1 MTTLVGPRPLLSI
14 AGSDPTAGAGIEAD
28 LLTFARHGYHG
39 TAVITALTTQD
50 TRGVTRV
57 GATDPKEFQ
66 RRLEVLLKDVRPRC
80 WKIGLQ
86 PSAEHARVVARAI
99 ETHQPEIVVLDPI
112 LAATNGARFLDDR
125 ALAMLRDRLFP
136 LVTVLTPNLAE
147 AAAFAGS
154 EARFASRH
162 PLDIAYQL
170 LSLGPRAILLKG
182 GHGRDANAVDLLVT
196 RERVSRYRVIRRLG
210 ARRDVHGTGCALS
223 AALLCA
229 LADGLDPH
237 AATARA
243 KRFVTRAIDDS
254 GRLGSGRNRLG
265 LVRGRSVRPNR

>member
-1 MTTLVGPRPLLSI
+1 MTNLEGPRPLLSI

-39 TAVITALTTQD
+39 TAVITTLTTQD
-50 TRGVTRV
+50 TRGVTRI
-57 GATDPKEFQ
+57 GATEPKEFQ
-66 RRLEVLLKDVRPRC
+66 RRLETLLKDVRPRC

-86 PSAEHARVVARAI
+86 PSAAHTRAIARAI
-99 ETHQPEIVVLDPI
+99 ETHRPEIVVLDPV
-112 LAATNGARFLDDR
+112 LAATNGAQFLDER
-125 ALAMLRDRLFP
+125 AREFVRDRLFP

-154 EARFASRH
+154 EPRFARRH

-170 LSLGPRAILLKG
+170 LSYGPHAILLKG
-182 GHGRDANAVDLLVT
+182 GHGTDVDAIDLLVT
-196 RERVSRYRVIRRLG
+196 RERVSRFRVVRRLG

-229 LADGLDPH
+229 LADGLDLRT
-237 AATARA
+237 ATGRA
-243 KRFVTRAIDDS
+243 KRFVTRAIDES
-254 GRLGSGRNRLG
+254 QRIGSGRNRLG
-265 LVRGRSVRPNR
+265 LVRGRSVKPNG